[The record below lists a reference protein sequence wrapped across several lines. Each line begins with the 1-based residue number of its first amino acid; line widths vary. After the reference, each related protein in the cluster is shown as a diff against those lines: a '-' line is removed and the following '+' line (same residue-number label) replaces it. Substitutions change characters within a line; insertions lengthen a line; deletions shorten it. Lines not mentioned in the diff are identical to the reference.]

1 MMRCCPFVVVLMLM
15 LASQAEAQV
24 RWRDALRPL
33 VAPAVGLHVESGGT
47 GPWYGGE
54 LALLYGYRV
63 MGKSVDGVFA
73 LRLAAEGSTN
83 GDVNVVGIS
92 FGGEFTHVVVLR
104 LRANV
109 LSDLKGQT
117 TMQVLPDI
125 GFALE
130 DGRYA
135 FTLGGAFPI
144 TGDPLAASR
153 LRLGVSLTFMADQR
167 Y

>member
-1 MMRCCPFVVVLMLM
+1 MRCCTFIVVLMLM
-15 LASQAEAQV
+15 LASKAEAQV

-54 LALLYGYRV
+54 LALLYGYRA
-63 MGKSVDGVFA
+63 MGKSVDGVYA

-83 GDVNVVGIS
+83 GDVNLVGIS

-117 TMQVLPDI
+117 TVQVLPDI
-125 GFALE
+125 GFALG

-135 FTLGGAFPI
+135 FTLGGALPI
-144 TGDPLAASR
+144 AGDPLVAPR
-153 LRLGVSLTFMADQR
+153 LRLGASLTFLSDVR